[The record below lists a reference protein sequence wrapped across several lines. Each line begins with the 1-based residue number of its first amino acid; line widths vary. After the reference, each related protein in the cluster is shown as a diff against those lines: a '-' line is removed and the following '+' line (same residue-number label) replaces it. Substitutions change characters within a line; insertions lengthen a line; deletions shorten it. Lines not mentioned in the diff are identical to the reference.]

1 MRTIAGESVV
11 VGEGMAQINFNK
23 LISLNSSA
31 ALLWQSIEGK
41 EFTVEDLCNTLL
53 ENYDVSEDVAR
64 KDSEAIANAWI
75 AAGIVSE
82 CHYDDKGKHRG
93 FVEGFCGIQGKDFP
107 GVLLRPCG
115 DAVVPWICLEHE
127 ESCGHSHGNR

>member
-53 ENYDVSEDVAR
+53 ENYDVSEDVAS
-64 KDSEAIANAWI
+64 KDSEAIAKAWI
-75 AAGIVSE
+75 EAGIVSE
-82 CHYDDKGKHRG
+82 
-93 FVEGFCGIQGKDFP
+93 
-107 GVLLRPCG
+107 
-115 DAVVPWICLEHE
+115 
-127 ESCGHSHGNR
+127 

>member
-23 LISLNSSA
+23 LISLNASA

-41 EFTVEDLCNTLL
+41 EFTGEDLCNTLI

-64 KDSEAIANAWI
+64 KDSEAIAKAWI
-75 AAGIVSE
+75 EAGIVSE
-82 CHYDDKGKHRG
+82 
-93 FVEGFCGIQGKDFP
+93 
-107 GVLLRPCG
+107 
-115 DAVVPWICLEHE
+115 
-127 ESCGHSHGNR
+127 

>member
-1 MRTIAGESVV
+1 MKIIDGFKMRTIAGESVV

-64 KDSEAIANAWI
+64 KDSEAIDRAWI
-75 AAGIVSE
+75 EAGIVSE
-82 CHYDDKGKHRG
+82 
-93 FVEGFCGIQGKDFP
+93 
-107 GVLLRPCG
+107 
-115 DAVVPWICLEHE
+115 
-127 ESCGHSHGNR
+127 

>member
-1 MRTIAGESVV
+1 MKIIEGFKMRTIAGESVV

-53 ENYDVSEDVAR
+53 ETYDVSEDVAR
-64 KDSEAIANAWI
+64 KDSEAIARAWI
-75 AAGIVSE
+75 EAGIVSE
-82 CHYDDKGKHRG
+82 
-93 FVEGFCGIQGKDFP
+93 
-107 GVLLRPCG
+107 
-115 DAVVPWICLEHE
+115 
-127 ESCGHSHGNR
+127 

>member
-1 MRTIAGESVV
+1 MKIIAGFKMRTIAGESVV

-64 KDSEAIANAWI
+64 KDSEAIARAWI
-75 AAGIVSE
+75 EAGIVSE
-82 CHYDDKGKHRG
+82 
-93 FVEGFCGIQGKDFP
+93 
-107 GVLLRPCG
+107 
-115 DAVVPWICLEHE
+115 
-127 ESCGHSHGNR
+127 

>member
-1 MRTIAGESVV
+1 MKIIDGFKMRTIAGESVV

-64 KDSEAIANAWI
+64 KGSEAIAKAWSE
-75 AAGIVSE
+75 AGIVSE
-82 CHYDDKGKHRG
+82 
-93 FVEGFCGIQGKDFP
+93 
-107 GVLLRPCG
+107 
-115 DAVVPWICLEHE
+115 
-127 ESCGHSHGNR
+127 

>member
-1 MRTIAGESVV
+1 MKIIDGFKMRTIAGESVV

-53 ENYDVSEDVAR
+53 ENYDVAEDVAR
-64 KDSEAIANAWI
+64 KDSEAIAKAWI
-75 AAGIVSE
+75 EAGIVSE
-82 CHYDDKGKHRG
+82 
-93 FVEGFCGIQGKDFP
+93 
-107 GVLLRPCG
+107 
-115 DAVVPWICLEHE
+115 
-127 ESCGHSHGNR
+127 